1 VLQALAIVFA
11 LAAVACIGAAIV
23 LMVRGERER
32 VGFGLRI
39 AAVACFAIAVV
50 LNVVRY
56 PPMGSSGM
64 L

>member
-11 LAAVACIGAAIV
+11 LAAIACIGAAIV

-32 VGFGLRI
+32 AGFGLRI

-50 LNVVRY
+50 LNVVR
-56 PPMGSSGM
+56 
-64 L
+64 